1 MVGIVLFL
9 LDIWLA
15 RTNQKDEIK
24 IIYLS
29 MEWSLTPTHPPGT
42 SKQKST
48 YLYHDHTMD
57 SLINATLRTW
67 NLHAIQSLVD
77 SSTPSSVNPVAKP
90 KHSLSPP
97 PRKYHVHW
105 SFQWHQQGIEN
116 QTWGTNTLRCN
127 RTVVKIET
135 RIKFFCSC
143 KKKEDK
149 YAETTEEPSQHWD
162 DKSQPCLLAECNP
175 TESIKATNDVLVQIR
190 EPDPFTLR
198 LRKIKR
204 WCRHNE
210 DLRNQRRRNI
220 ETTHEPSLATLEL
233 DSEEDI
239 EKEGNHWTNGQNCHT
254 RQSKPQ
260 HLSYKRTNFRED
272 GAAWPVEPL
281 STRRSK
287 ASNTSFERKQKP
299 ESRLDTKPQHIDSQ
313 QSTPQWG
320 QSLLTSHMKNRGESP
335 SPTLMWCHHK
345 NSNQIYK
352 QKMRSVEVQTL
363 KADFFRHTTLDNS
376 LKTT

>member
-48 YLYHDHTMD
+48 YLYHDHTID

-77 SSTPSSVNPVAKP
+77 SSTPSLVNPVAKP

-105 SFQWHQQGIEN
+105 SFQGHQQGIEN

-143 KKKEDK
+143 KKKKKINLPRQPRSPRSIRMTNPNHVSSPNATRLNQLKLQTTSWSKSENPIRLLCACARSNDDVDTTRTWEIR
-149 YAETTEEPSQHWD
+149 AEGT
-162 DKSQPCLLAECNP
+162 
-175 TESIKATNDVLVQIR
+175 
-190 EPDPFTLR
+190 
-198 LRKIKR
+198 
-204 WCRHNE
+204 
-210 DLRNQRRRNI
+210 
-220 ETTHEPSLATLEL
+220 
-233 DSEEDI
+233 
-239 EKEGNHWTNGQNCHT
+239 
-254 RQSKPQ
+254 
-260 HLSYKRTNFRED
+260 
-272 GAAWPVEPL
+272 
-281 STRRSK
+281 
-287 ASNTSFERKQKP
+287 
-299 ESRLDTKPQHIDSQ
+299 
-313 QSTPQWG
+313 
-320 QSLLTSHMKNRGESP
+320 
-335 SPTLMWCHHK
+335 
-345 NSNQIYK
+345 
-352 QKMRSVEVQTL
+352 
-363 KADFFRHTTLDNS
+363 
-376 LKTT
+376 